1 MGLAG
6 LLEFFDM
13 LPQGLAE
20 GGTFYFSFKW
30 LTLTFHLIDR
40 FGQLSDQAPAWTGEP
55 PEMVIGIVQVLK

>member
-1 MGLAG
+1 M
-6 LLEFFDM
+6 F
-13 LPQGLAE
+13 PQGLAE
-20 GGTFYFSFKW
+20 GGTFNISFEW